1 MKKVEKFFTFFLS
14 LAPSSFEIKEIVKF
28 KKNHDTPLS
37 YRKENVC
44 RDRSAYTRKK
54 IGKIFRNMSGNMFVI
69 SVRHLFGNLFYFFLS
84 YGVFVNL

>member
-44 RDRSAYTRKK
+44 RDRIYEKK
-54 IGKIFRNMSGNMFVI
+54 NRQNLPQY
-69 SVRHLFGNLFYFFLS
+69 VR
-84 YGVFVNL
+84 